1 MSLYNINRYSVET
14 ILSWIRS
21 GEVVIPELQ
30 RPFVWKAT
38 KVRDLIDSLY
48 RGFPVGFLI
57 VWNNPDIRLKDG
69 TISQGKKILIDGQQR
84 VTALRA
90 ALAGLEVID
99 EKFQPKRIS
108 ISFNVETETFDVLNA
123 AIKKDPRWIPDISE
137 IVLFHQRLQR
147 NKSS

>member
-69 TISQGKKILIDGQQR
+69 TIS
-84 VTALRA
+84 
-90 ALAGLEVID
+90 
-99 EKFQPKRIS
+99 
-108 ISFNVETETFDVLNA
+108 
-123 AIKKDPRWIPDISE
+123 
-137 IVLFHQRLQR
+137 
-147 NKSS
+147 